1 MISIRTR
8 LIVLICL
15 LITVIDILSCLFFF
29 IHTKNA
35 QETVFKKLGI
45 SLATMLAQDNE
56 VGLALDHAQPAFLGT
71 PIKRVQAFDRD
82 KEIGY
87 WRIANTQAVMVEEK
101 AAWCSIQSNEIPARD
116 DYKSS
121 DSPHINRII
130 SSSGE
135 IFYDFSV
142 PVFEKRTFSEEAFAT
157 QILGEDNIPAETKQR
172 ILGFVQIGL
181 STRKLNEKIREII
194 LYSIIP
200 MGLGIIG
207 GGVFITFFLTRYIVS
222 PIKHMANVTLDIA
235 GGNLSRTID
244 VRSGDEIGLLSMNFN
259 QMTKSLAKSYADLK
273 LEIVGHK
280 HTEGLLQYRL
290 RIEELIATIS
300 ANFINLS
307 PQEVDAGINRAL
319 KIIGEFGGVDRSYV
333 FQYADTERKKL
344 DNTHEWC
351 AEGIEPQIDKL
362 KGMPVNHFPW
372 GMEKL
377 ERFESIHIPRVA
389 DMPESAKS
397 EKELQESQSVQ
408 SFVIVPMVYGGL
420 LFGFLGFD
428 SVRNEKK
435 WTEEDI
441 TLLKIIGEIFV
452 NALGRKQ
459 SWEMLQKAHD
469 ELELRVVERTTE
481 LLEANELLKEEIS
494 EHKKAKVEL
503 KKYEILISEI
513 TDLPYICDTQGNILF
528 VNHMFEKLTG
538 LRREDF
544 MGKSFAPLFDEKN
557 LKIAMDVYARTLKGE
572 SPLYELYFKDTGVL
586 CEYKNHPLRDEAGNI
601 IGVIGTARDITERK
615 RMEEMLRKTNQTLRA
630 LILASPLAITVFDS
644 HGNVKMWNPS
654 AERIFGQTEEEVTG
668 EFLPIIPEGGQDEFR
683 ALLDRVLRGESF
695 MGKEVVGKR
704 RDSSPVDISI
714 STAPLCDARGEVVG
728 VVAIMADITER
739 KRMIDALR
747 QAKEYAENLIE
758 TANVM
763 VVGMDMNGNIGVFN
777 KAAEDITGYSKTEII
792 GKNYFDVLTPNSVF
806 PYIRRDYKNWQMTG
820 QLHKTYESPIITKY
834 GKKRYISWQNT
845 EVRELGKVVGSISFG
860 NDITEHKRKK
870 ALVERLRLMSFVNDV
885 GVAIN
890 EGNTIREILQQCAES
905 VVHNLDAAFARIWT
919 LNEKEHVLE
928 LQASA
933 GMYTRIDGSHS
944 RIPVGKFKIGIIAQ
958 ERIPHMTNNFIND
971 PHISDK
977 DWAKREGITAFAG
990 YPLIVKEHLVGVVG
1004 MFSRKPLTEFIQR
1017 ALASAADLIALGIDR
1032 KCAEM
1037 ALRVSENRY
1046 RRLVENLPQKIFHKD
1061 RNSVYVSCNE
1071 IYARDLKI
1079 RPEEIFGKTDYDFYP
1094 EAIANKYRSDDKR
1107 IMESGKTEDVEE
1119 KYIKDGREFI
1129 VHTVKTPV
1137 KDEEGNIVG
1146 ILGIFWDITEKI
1158 SMQMEAIRTRQ
1169 LASLGEM
1176 AAGVAHEI
1184 NNPITGIINYS
1195 QIIANKS
1202 INGSRENDLAKRI
1215 MKEGERIA
1223 VIVRS
1228 LLSFARADD
1237 RKEKKSPVYIH
1248 EILSDTLTLTEAQI
1262 RKDGIILKL
1271 NVPPELPKVIVNPHQ
1286 IQQVFLNIV
1295 SNARYALNQK
1305 YREAHD
1311 NKILEIFGEK
1321 IALDNCPYVRV
1332 IFYDHGIGIPAD
1344 IMNKI
1349 MNPFFTTKPPG
1360 KGTGLG
1366 LSISHGIITEH
1377 GGKLVIDSNEGEVT
1391 KVAVILPAMVQS

>member
-15 LITVIDILSCLFFF
+15 LIAVIDILSCLFFF
-29 IHTKNA
+29 IHAKNA
-35 QETVFKKLGI
+35 QETMFKKLGT

-56 VGLALDHAQPAFLGT
+56 VGLALDHAQTAFLGN

-87 WRIANTQAVMVEEK
+87 WRITNNQTVLVEEK
-101 AAWCSIQSNEIPARD
+101 AIWCAIQSNEIPARGD
-116 DYKSS
+116 SESS
-121 DSPHINRII
+121 DTPLINRII
-130 SSSGE
+130 SSSRE
-135 IFYDFSV
+135 VFYDFSV

-157 QILGEDNIPAETKQR
+157 QILDEDKILAEKKPK
-172 ILGFVQIGL
+172 ILGSVQIGL
-181 STRKLNEKIREII
+181 STRKLNEKIHEVI
-194 LYSIIP
+194 LYGIIP
-200 MGLGIIG
+200 LGLGIIAG
-207 GGVFITFFLTRYIVS
+207 GAFITVFLTKRIVS
-222 PIKHMANVTLDIA
+222 PLKQLANITLDIA
-235 GGNLSRTID
+235 GGNLSRTVD
-244 VRSGDEIGLLSMNFN
+244 VRSRDEIGQLSMNFN
-259 QMTKSLAKSYADLK
+259 QMTKSLEKSYADLK

-290 RIEELIATIS
+290 KIEELIATIS
-300 ANFINLS
+300 ANFINLA

-319 KIIGEFGGVDRSYV
+319 KIIGEFACVDRSYV
-333 FQYADTERKKL
+333 FQYSDTERKKL

-362 KGMPVNHFPW
+362 KGLPVNHFPW

-377 ERFESIHIPRVA
+377 ERFESIHVPRVA
-389 DMPESAKS
+389 DMPESAKA

-408 SFVIVPMVYGGL
+408 SFMIVPTVYGGTL
-420 LFGFLGFD
+420 VGFLGFD
-428 SVRNEKK
+428 SVRLEKT

-441 TLLKIIGEIFV
+441 ALLKMIGEIFV
-452 NALGRKQ
+452 NATGRKQ

-469 ELELRVVERTTE
+469 ELEIRVMERTIE

-494 EHKKAKVEL
+494 EHKKAKSEL

-528 VNHMFEKLTG
+528 VNHMFDKLTG
-538 LRREDF
+538 RRREEF
-544 MGKSFAPLFDEKN
+544 LGKSFAPLFDEEN
-557 LKIAMDVYARTLKGE
+557 LKIATDAYARTLQGE

-630 LILASPLAITVFDS
+630 LILASPLAIIVFDS
-644 HGNVKMWNPS
+644 YGNVKMWNPS
-654 AERIFGQTEEEVTG
+654 AERIFCWSEEEALG
-668 EFLPIIPEGGQDEFR
+668 QFLPIIPEGEQGKFLS
-683 ALLDRVLRGESF
+683 LLDRVLRGESF
-695 MGKEVVGKR
+695 MGKEVMGKK
-704 RDSSPVDISI
+704 RDSSSIDISI
-714 STAPLCDARGEVVG
+714 STAPLCDTKGEVVG
-728 VVAIMADITER
+728 VVGIIADITER
-739 KRMIDALR
+739 KRMNDALR

-763 VVGMDMNGNIGVFN
+763 VVGLDRNGDVQVFN
-777 KAAEDITGYSKTEII
+777 KTAEEITGYKKTEIL
-792 GKNYFDVLTPNSVF
+792 GRNWFEAVVPKNVF
-806 PYIRRDYKNWQMTG
+806 PHVWQEFQNWQTRG
-820 QLHKTYESPIITKY
+820 QIQNSHENPIITRS
-834 GKKRYISWQNT
+834 GKRRYISWQNT
-845 EVRELGKVVGSISFG
+845 EVQDQGKVVGMISFG

-933 GMYTRIDGSHS
+933 GMYTHIDGSHS
-944 RIPVGKFKIGIIAQ
+944 RIPVGKFKIGLIAQ
-958 ERIPHMTNNFIND
+958 ERIPHLTNNFIND

-977 DWAKREGITAFAG
+977 DWAKREGIIAFAG
-990 YPLIVKEHLVGVVG
+990 YPLIVKEHLVGVVA
-1004 MFSRKPLTEFIQR
+1004 MFSHKPLTEFTQR

-1032 KCAEM
+1032 KCAEV
-1037 ALRVSENRY
+1037 ARRVSENRY

-1094 EAIANKYRSDDKR
+1094 EPLANKYRSDDKR

-1137 KDEEGNIVG
+1137 KDEEGNIIG

-1202 INGSRENDLAKRI
+1202 IKGSRENDLAKRI

-1271 NVPPELPKVIVNPHQ
+1271 NVPPELPKIIANPHQ

-1321 IALDNCPYVRV
+1321 IVLDNCPYVRV
-1332 IFYDHGIGIPAD
+1332 IFYDHGTGIPTD

-1377 GGKLVIDSNEGEVT
+1377 GGKLVIDSAEGEVT
-1391 KVAVILPAMVQS
+1391 KVAVMLPAMVQS